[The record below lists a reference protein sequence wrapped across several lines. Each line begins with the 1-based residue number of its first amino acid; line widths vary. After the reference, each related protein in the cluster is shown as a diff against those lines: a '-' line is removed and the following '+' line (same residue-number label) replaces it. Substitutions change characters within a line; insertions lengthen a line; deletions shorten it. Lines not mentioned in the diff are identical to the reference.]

1 MGNTLLTYNS
11 NFSKEAE
18 KIADDW
24 ANGRNQNDATANKF
38 RSYVNSAPA
47 NLRYGDPKQNSAI
60 GKFVDPMGDQN
71 QKMTPK
77 EKQWHIMI
85 GKINYFDKCKK
96 VRKKILEL
104 LFQIFRLFFY
114 QHRNSKRIVKQ
125 KIQCLNRTG
134 HQQQPRN
141 QQTY

>member
-1 MGNTLLTYNS
+1 MDRKWWKPKEDFIPRHATYMGNTLLTYNS

-77 EKQWHIMI
+77 EKQWHII
-85 GKINYFDKCKK
+85 FDD
-96 VRKKILEL
+96 L
-104 LFQIFRLFFY
+104 Q
-114 QHRNSKRIVKQ
+114 
-125 KIQCLNRTG
+125 
-134 HQQQPRN
+134 
-141 QQTY
+141 

>member
-1 MGNTLLTYNS
+1 MDRKWWKPKEDFIPRHATYMGNTLLTYNS

-77 EKQWHIMI
+77 EKQWHIMFDDLQCKKADSNWTI
-85 GKINYFDKCKK
+85 CTECNCNNACQTSSASTDNINYYVCM
-96 VRKKILEL
+96 
-104 LFQIFRLFFY
+104 
-114 QHRNSKRIVKQ
+114 
-125 KIQCLNRTG
+125 
-134 HQQQPRN
+134 
-141 QQTY
+141 